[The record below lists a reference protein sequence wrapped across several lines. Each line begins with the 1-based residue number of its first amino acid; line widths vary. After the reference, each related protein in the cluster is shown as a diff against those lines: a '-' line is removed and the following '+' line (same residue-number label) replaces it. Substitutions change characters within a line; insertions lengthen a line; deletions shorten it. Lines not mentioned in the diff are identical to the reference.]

1 MSDND
6 QLGAPP
12 PNDNPPPPSAP
23 PAGSDDNMQGMLC
36 WLLGIFIGF
45 ISPLIFMITGKER
58 PKVYANAMQCLTFH
72 LMMVVLW
79 IIVIIIS
86 IVTCGIGAIL
96 YLVPWAISLIFSIL
110 GTIEANK
117 GNVYEPPVT
126 GQLAKQWFKV

>member
-1 MSDND
+1 MSVND
-6 QLGAPP
+6 PMGAPP
-12 PNDNPPPPSAP
+12 PNDNPPPPTPP

-72 LMMVVLW
+72 LMMIVLW

-86 IVTCGIGAIL
+86 VVTCGIGAIL
-96 YLVPWAISLIFSIL
+96 YLVPWAIGLVFSII

-126 GQLAKQWFKV
+126 GPLAKSWFKV

>member
-1 MSDND
+1 MSVND
-6 QLGAPP
+6 PTGTPP
-12 PNDNPPPPSAP
+12 PNDNPPPPSGP
-23 PAGSDDNMQGMLC
+23 PPGSDDNMQGMLC

-72 LMMVVLW
+72 LMMIVLW

-86 IVTCGIGAIL
+86 IVTCGIGAVL
-96 YLVPWAISLIFSIL
+96 YLVPWAISLIFSII

-126 GQLAKQWFKV
+126 GQLAKSWFKV